1 MVWVANR
8 NRPLTSALSGLLKVV
23 HPGNLVLMNNG
34 TELIW
39 SSNTTSQLGNAI
51 VNLEDNG
58 NLVMRMDRNH
68 KEIIWQSFEYPT
80 DTHLPGMHL
89 GKDYERG
96 VEWCLSSWN
105 SSEDPAPGDFTWGVD
120 TNGYP
125 QFVIRQGEEI
135 KFRAGPWN
143 GKRFN
148 GGSQLTQNM
157 IFTYHMFINDKG
169 VAYSYNLANTS
180 VISRIAMNSSGHV
193 ERSIWVEDS
202 KKWQVFL
209 AVPKD
214 MCDSYKIC
222 GANGICNVENSQ
234 ACSCLD
240 ETKFKPK
247 SQKDWETSDWSR
259 GCVRRTPLDCKNGS
273 DGFIRYS
280 NLKLP
285 DTRTSWYNKTMS
297 LMECEAICLKNC
309 TCMAYATLDIR
320 GDGSGCLLWFN
331 DLIDIRYPQGK
342 VGQDIY
348 VTNFI

>member
-1 MVWVANR
+1 MAEIDIISDSQFLTENDTLVSHAGKFELGLFKPGTSKNIYLDIWYKKISVKTVVWVANI
-8 NRPLTSALSGLLKVV
+8 NRPLTSASSGLLKVV
-23 HPGNLVLMNNG
+23 HSGNLVLMNNG

-51 VNLEDNG
+51 VNLEDSG
-58 NLVMRMDRNH
+58 NLVMKMDRNH
-68 KEIIWQSFEYPT
+68 KKIIWQSFEYPT

-125 QFVIRQGEEI
+125 QFVIRQGDEI
-135 KFRAGPWN
+135 KFCAGPWN
-143 GKRFN
+143 GQRFN

-157 IFTYHMFINDKG
+157 IFTYDMVINDKG

-180 VISRIAMNSSGHV
+180 VISRTALNSSGHV

-240 ETKFKPK
+240 ETKFVPK

-259 GCVRRTPLDCKNGS
+259 GCVRRTPLN
-273 DGFIRYS
+273 
-280 NLKLP
+280 
-285 DTRTSWYNKTMS
+285 
-297 LMECEAICLKNC
+297 
-309 TCMAYATLDIR
+309 
-320 GDGSGCLLWFN
+320 
-331 DLIDIRYPQGK
+331 
-342 VGQDIY
+342 
-348 VTNFI
+348 